1 MMPNKAIVFA
11 ERAEERMEE
20 VKMEWNN
27 IYITGQPG
35 FKKEVSRKLDN
46 TDLPFM
52 PGYIGSTAGADDHD
66 MYWLDK
72 SVELRQ
78 FKEAIG
84 AKLIWK
90 YRIQFYSSL
99 EAFISSQ
106 DKGRTDDAFTD
117 KDLKLIADM
126 RKAS

>member
-1 MMPNKAIVFA
+1 
-11 ERAEERMEE
+11 
-20 VKMEWNN
+20 MEWNN

-35 FKKEVSRKLDN
+35 YKKEVARKLESS
-46 TDLPFM
+46 DLNFM
-52 PGYIGSTAGADDHD
+52 PGYIGSAAGADDHD

-78 FKEAIG
+78 FKMAIG

-90 YRIQFYSSL
+90 YRIEFYPSL
-99 EAFISSQ
+99 EAFISTQ
-106 DKGRTDDAFTD
+106 DEGKTNDAFTE
-117 KDLKLIADM
+117 KDLELIAEM

>member
-1 MMPNKAIVFA
+1 
-11 ERAEERMEE
+11 MEE
-20 VKMEWNN
+20 VKMEWINV
-27 IYITGQPG
+27 YITGQPG
-35 FKKEVSRKLDN
+35 YKKEVARRLEGA
-46 TDLPFM
+46 DLNFM
-52 PGYIGSTAGADDHD
+52 PGYIGSSTGTDDYD

-90 YRIQFYSSL
+90 YRIQFYPSL
-99 EAFISSQ
+99 EAFTSSQ
-106 DKGRTDDAFTD
+106 DKSRTNDAFTE
-117 KDLKLIADM
+117 KDLELIAEM